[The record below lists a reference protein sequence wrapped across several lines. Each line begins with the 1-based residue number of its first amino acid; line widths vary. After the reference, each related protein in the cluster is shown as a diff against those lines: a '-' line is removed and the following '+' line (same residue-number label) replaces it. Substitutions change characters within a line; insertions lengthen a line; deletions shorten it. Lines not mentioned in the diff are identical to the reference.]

1 MKATLGNAFDFKL
14 NSESDDLP
22 EAGGETG
29 GQKKDTSE
37 LIFQPDSLNENEG
50 GENNQEEGQ
59 EEDMEEMYRKLQDAF
74 AKYDAKAAEL
84 EAEKEELT
92 IE

>member
-1 MKATLGNAFDFKL
+1 MHSAH
-14 NSESDDLP
+14 
-22 EAGGETG
+22 
-29 GQKKDTSE
+29 
-37 LIFQPDSLNENEG
+37 
-50 GENNQEEGQ
+50 QEEGQ

-74 AKYDAKAAEL
+74 AKYDAKAAGL